1 MPRIPTYDV
10 GQVRNNA
17 LPESRQSAN
26 ATAGSFGAADAQN
39 LQELGREGLRMGS
52 AMNRIAVDEI
62 DRNNRMMARNAVNE
76 AEAQARAFYSQNVAT
91 KQGQD
96 AFGATDTTQ
105 GFFEKLAKDMDKKL
119 PNGAAREIFQSH
131 FQDLHSRYMAR
142 SFDHSFAEKKKFEM
156 QTIEGDNANMVQRV
170 IEGSMKDDE
179 MAKGVEANIRYAM
192 QGQPKELVD
201 AKVREALTGSIGN
214 VAETLAQTNPDAADA
229 LLKAHQ
235 EKLDGKFVA
244 MQSER
249 FKKLSQVKQV
259 DAFVS
264 TASQLDYEAGVQKAT
279 EVFKD
284 QPTMLNRAINLLKD
298 HHYNMNL
305 GNRIKKEQNEQ
316 GVLKSLMENPN
327 QEIQSDDPEFM
338 AKAQAF
344 KSAMLRNR
352 AEGKDNKTDPNVL
365 QEYSNIIT
373 DTELLLQTNVIDWA
387 DKVSQSDLRRMMEAQ
402 NRARLMQIGKGEE
415 KAKAKKDYEELVT
428 PRQVVSAYIEKGNLQ
443 PELALQLTL
452 EAEEFYNQLPPEK
465 QNAKFLDE
473 AIREK
478 VLAKFITDKMNRVS
492 GASKQNQSSQQSTQ
506 QKQQP
511 PPKAGD
517 KAMGADGDVYEL
529 VPIKQ

>member
-1 MPRIPTYDV
+1 
-10 GQVRNNA
+10 
-17 LPESRQSAN
+17 
-26 ATAGSFGAADAQN
+26 
-39 LQELGREGLRMGS
+39 
-52 AMNRIAVDEI
+52 
-62 DRNNRMMARNAVNE
+62 
-76 AEAQARAFYSQNVAT
+76 
-91 KQGQD
+91 
-96 AFGATDTTQ
+96 
-105 GFFEKLAKDMDKKL
+105 
-119 PNGAAREIFQSH
+119 
-131 FQDLHSRYMAR
+131 
-142 SFDHSFAEKKKFEM
+142 
-156 QTIEGDNANMVQRV
+156 
-170 IEGSMKDDE
+170 
-179 MAKGVEANIRYAM
+179 M

-264 TASQLDYEAGVQKAT
+264 TASQLDYEAGVQKST